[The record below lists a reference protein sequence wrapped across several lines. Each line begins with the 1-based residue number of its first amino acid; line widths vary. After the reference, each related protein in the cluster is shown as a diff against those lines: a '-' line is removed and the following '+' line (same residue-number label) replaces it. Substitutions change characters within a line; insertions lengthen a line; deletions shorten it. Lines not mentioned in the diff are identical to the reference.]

1 MPVAGLDE
9 VGRGG
14 LHPGLAVSVHAD
26 ASSAHNSRRKSRLSE
41 CHETDSLEHCSGCGG
56 AWSAGSASA
65 QALEGKWTNPK
76 RSVIV
81 NVARCGSA
89 YCGTVSW
96 ASEKTRDK
104 VAENGRKLV
113 GTRILSDLR
122 PAGDGLYKGR
132 AFEPKRNIRG
142 SATVRQVGPNV
153 MVVKGCAVARHVL
166 QGAALD
172 ARQLA
177 PRVPLLFR
185 S

>member
-1 MPVAGLDE
+1 MKRILLSIAAAAVALGS
-9 VGRGG
+9 
-14 LHPGLAVSVHAD
+14 P
-26 ASSAHNSRRKSRLSE
+26 ASAK
-41 CHETDSLEHCSGCGG
+41 
-56 AWSAGSASA
+56 A

-81 NVARCGSA
+81 NVARCGEA

-96 ASEKTRDK
+96 ASDK
-104 VAENGRKLV
+104 NKAKVSENGRKLI

-122 PAGDGLYKGR
+122 PAGNGLYKGR

-153 MVVKGCAVARHVL
+153 MVVKGCAVLGMLCRE
-166 QGAALD
+166 Q
-172 ARQLA
+172 RWT
-177 PRVPLLFR
+177 RV

>member
-1 MPVAGLDE
+1 MKRIL
-9 VGRGG
+9 
-14 LHPGLAVSVHAD
+14 
-26 ASSAHNSRRKSRLSE
+26 LSIAAA
-41 CHETDSLEHCSGCGG
+41 TMALG
-56 AWSAGSASA
+56 APASASA

-81 NVARCGSA
+81 NVARCGDA

-96 ASEKTRDK
+96 ATEKTRDK
-104 VAENGRKLV
+104 VAENGRRLV

-122 PAGDGLYKGR
+122 PAGNGTFKGR

-153 MVVKGCAVARHVL
+153 MVVKGCAVL
-166 QGAALD
+166 GAFCKEQ
-172 ARQLA
+172 RWT
-177 PRVPLLFR
+177 RV